1 MKAYPFLHKNPT
13 SGQTT
18 IEEGLDLR
26 DWFAGL
32 ALQGL
37 LPDAFQEAPSNY
49 PEGKLADTWA
59 EMAYELADAMM
70 KARLI
75 KKEVPNE

>member
-1 MKAYPFLHKNPT
+1 MKAYPYMHKHPT

-18 IEEGLDLR
+18 ISEGLDLR

-32 ALQGL
+32 ALQGI
-37 LPDAFQEAPSNY
+37 LPDAFQEAPSDY

-70 KARLI
+70 KQRN